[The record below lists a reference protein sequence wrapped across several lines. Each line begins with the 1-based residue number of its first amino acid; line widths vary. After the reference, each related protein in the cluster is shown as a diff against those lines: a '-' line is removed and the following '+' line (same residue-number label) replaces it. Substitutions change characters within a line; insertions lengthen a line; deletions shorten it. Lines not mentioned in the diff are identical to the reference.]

1 MPYQVALT
9 LVAHV
14 RPGEAGN
21 LDRLL
26 ATMGDGVANNSTVD
40 FDSLEGVHFAR
51 VVLVEATTDLQGN
64 PLRALLIYMADL
76 DISVE
81 RHLADL
87 VDKAGTGIDA
97 LFGLCDNYPASD
109 DRTRERRLA
118 YLRERRVKEAAFY
131 VNTVGRTRQQIRQES
146 KLRDDLETFL
156 DADDDLRRRQPEAVR
171 HALQDHVAA
180 DDSLHW
186 ARNPPEGLDLGF
198 RIRELVHMVVVPV
211 VLLILSPLLLLAAPI
226 FLIMLRL
233 HERSDPA
240 PHLKPP
246 AELVQELA
254 ALEDHL
260 VHNPFT
266 AIGMVKPGLF
276 RQLTL
281 RGVLLGIDYATRH
294 VFNRGDLAG
303 VKTIHFARWVFL
315 DDNRRVI
322 FASNYDGSLE
332 SYMDD
337 FIDKIAIGLNIVFS
351 NGFGYPR
358 TKWLIEDGARDELA
372 FKDYLR
378 LHQVPTRVWFSAYG
392 RLTNLNIA
400 TNEQIRAGLFR
411 QPPGGPL
418 KDWLEKL

>member
-1 MPYQVALT
+1 MPHQVAVT

-14 RPGEAGN
+14 RPGEADD
-21 LDRLL
+21 LERLL
-26 ATMGDGVANNSTVD
+26 ATMGDGVTNNSTVD
-40 FDSLEGVHFAR
+40 LATLEAVHFAR
-51 VVLVEATTDLQGN
+51 FVLVPETTDLQGQ
-64 PLRALLIYMADL
+64 PLRPLLIYMADV
-76 DISVE
+76 DIAPNQ
-81 RHLADL
+81 HLADL
-87 VDKAGTGIDA
+87 VDAAGTGIDE
-97 LFGLCDNYPASD
+97 LFGHCDDYPAPGQ
-109 DRTRERRLA
+109 RTRERRLQ
-118 YLRERRVKEAAFY
+118 YLQEHRVKEAAFY
-131 VNTVGRTRQQIRQES
+131 VNTVGRTREQIRREAE
-146 KLRDDLETFL
+146 LRANLEAFL
-156 DADDDLRRRQPEAVR
+156 DGNSDLRQRRPDEIRRTVQA
-171 HALQDHVAA
+171 HVAA
-180 DDSLHW
+180 DDSLRW
-186 ARNPPEGLDLGF
+186 ARRPPAGLDLAF
-198 RIRELVHMVVVPV
+198 RLRELVHMVSVPLL
-211 VLLILSPLLLLAAPI
+211 LLILSPLLLVAAPF
-226 FLIMLRL
+226 FLIALRL
-233 HERSDPA
+233 HERRDPA

-266 AIGMVKPGLF
+266 AIGMVKPGWF
-276 RQLTL
+276 RQITL
-281 RGVLLGIDYATRH
+281 KGVLYGIDYATRH

-315 DDNRRVI
+315 DDNRRVV

-358 TKWLIEDGARDELA
+358 TKWLIADGARDELA

-400 TNEQIRAGLFR
+400 NNEQIRSGLFT
-411 QPPGGPL
+411 QPPGGAVTS
-418 KDWLEKL
+418 WLETL